1 MTTAG
6 VRTRGGAG
14 GRRTT
19 PETVRVSDLSAPA
32 WVAEAMGL
40 SGERWPGGLAWARR
54 EGAGRALI
62 SAAIEG
68 ARSMSALALQ
78 RRVCEVY
85 RDLGAE
91 LARGRAMYP
100 LRFWNFVPGIH
111 EAMGD
116 GLDRYMVFN
125 AGRFAGFAS
134 WHTGGE
140 DFGPRLSTASGVG
153 HDGSALVV
161 HCLAGPTPGTPV
173 ENPRQ
178 VPAYRYSKRLGP
190 MPPCFARATVLDR
203 RPGEPARVLV
213 GGTAAVRGEDSVHEG
228 DLAGQI
234 EETLENMGA
243 LACEAAGQARDGGE
257 RSRGLAMYRE
267 LRAYVT
273 RAEDDAVVEAA
284 IERSFVGV
292 RRVEVMRASICRRE
306 LLVEIE
312 GVAETPGSVRDA
324 V

>member
-6 VRTRGGAG
+6 VQSRSGPG
-14 GRRTT
+14 GRRAL
-19 PETVRVSDLSAPA
+19 PEILRVTDLSVPA
-32 WVAEAMGL
+32 WVSEGMGL
-40 SGERWPGGLAWARR
+40 PAERWPGERTWSRR
-54 EGAGRALI
+54 EGGGWTLI
-62 SAAIEG
+62 SGAIEG
-68 ARSMSALALQ
+68 ARGMGALELQ

-85 RDLGAE
+85 AELGAE
-91 LARGRAMYP
+91 LSRGRALYP

-111 EAMGD
+111 EGMGD

-134 WHTGGE
+134 WHVGGE

-153 HDGSALVV
+153 HEGTALVV

-178 VPAYRYSKRLGP
+178 IPAYRYSKRLGP
-190 MPPCFARATVLDR
+190 LPPCFARATVLDR
-203 RPGEPARVLV
+203 RPGEAARVLV

-228 DLAGQI
+228 DLIGQI
-234 EETLENMGA
+234 GETLENMGA
-243 LACEAAGQARDGGE
+243 LACEAGGVAGASGAGL
-257 RSRGLAMYRE
+257 SRYRE
-267 LRAYVT
+267 LRVYVT
-273 RAEDDAVVEAA
+273 RAEDEAEVLGA
-284 IERSFVGV
+284 IEGAFAGVG
-292 RRVEVMRASICRRE
+292 RVEVMRASICRRE

-312 GVAETPGSVRDA
+312 GVAEVSGSVRDA